1 MAMKKKLYL
10 LLGIMVSVLLLT
22 GTSAGA
28 KKKQIG
34 KFTYTYKKLDA
45 KSCSLSKITID
56 YKDRNFSTLTIPSKI
71 DGLRVTSISIEDEKN
86 IFGTFSNCEGY
97 TEGPIMERVKKIVLP
112 DTIEKIGSNCFHYIK
127 NLREVVAGSRISE
140 GMEELISQTYNLKI
154 SSKNKWYKVKSG
166 VLLSKDGKTVY
177 GPASPSRKIVI
188 PNGVKKI
195 KKLAF
200 FFQCNYRKMNVKSIY
215 IPASVNRIEMRS
227 LSSNQGT
234 IITISKKNMRY
245 GLSGDCLYSKKTG
258 RLVAAINQTGTLKIP
273 KEVKKITSNL
283 SLAGEGFDL
292 VVIPKTVKV
301 IDTWSIHELTHT
313 DFDNKWGDTQFLSAN
328 PPKTMLGDYFYGTT
342 VYVPQIGYK
351 AYKEALKGKNCVIK
365 IRG

>member
-1 MAMKKKLYL
+1 MKKKLYL

-45 KSCSLSKITID
+45 KSCSLSKISV
-56 YKDRNFSTLTIPSKI
+56 KDGYFDVLKIPAKINELTVAEIA
-71 DGLRVTSISIEDEKN
+71 TEDEKN
-86 IFGTFSNCEGY
+86 IFGAYSDCEGNV
-97 TEGPIMERVKKIVLP
+97 TGIFIPRLKKIILP
-112 DTIEKIGSNCFHYIK
+112 NTIKKIGSNCFHYIK

-140 GMEELISQTYNLKI
+140 GMEELKSQTYNLKI

-215 IPASVNRIEMRS
+215 IPASVNLIESES

-258 RLVAAINQTGTLKIP
+258 RLVAMMNRNDTLIVPRNVTNITNNYSIIGDRFENIIIPSTVTKLEVSSLCYITQT
-273 KEVKKITSNL
+273 EN
-283 SLAGEGFDL
+283 A
-292 VVIPKTVKV
+292 
-301 IDTWSIHELTHT
+301 SI
-313 DFDNKWGDTQFLSAN
+313 QFKGIK
-328 PPKTMLGDYFYGTT
+328 PPKIKTESRFVHLPDKTIFVPKAGYEEYKKLLAKRSCT
-342 VYVPQIGYK
+342 V
-351 AYKEALKGKNCVIK
+351 E
-365 IRG
+365 IRD

>member
-71 DGLRVTSISIEDEKN
+71 DGLRVTSITTADKKN
-86 IFGTFSNCEGY
+86 IFGRFSNCEGY

-215 IPASVNRIEMRS
+215 IPESVNLIESES
-227 LSSNQGT
+227 LSSNSGT
-234 IITISKKNMRY
+234 IITISKKNKRY

-258 RLVAAINQTGTLKIP
+258 RLVAMMNRNDTLIVPRNVTNITNNYSIIGDRFENIIIPSTVTKLEVSSLCYITQT
-273 KEVKKITSNL
+273 EN
-283 SLAGEGFDL
+283 A
-292 VVIPKTVKV
+292 
-301 IDTWSIHELTHT
+301 SI
-313 DFDNKWGDTQFLSAN
+313 QFKGIK
-328 PPKTMLGDYFYGTT
+328 PPKIKTESRFVHLPDKTIFVPKAGYEEYKKLLAKRSCT
-342 VYVPQIGYK
+342 V
-351 AYKEALKGKNCVIK
+351 E
-365 IRG
+365 IRD

>member
-1 MAMKKKLYL
+1 MKKKLYL

-45 KSCSLSKITID
+45 KSCSLSKISV
-56 YKDRNFSTLTIPSKI
+56 KDGYFDVLKIPAKINELTVAEIA
-71 DGLRVTSISIEDEKN
+71 TEDEKN
-86 IFGTFSNCEGY
+86 IFGAYSDCEGNV
-97 TEGPIMERVKKIVLP
+97 TGIFIPRLKKIILP
-112 DTIEKIGSNCFHYIK
+112 NTIEKIGSNCFHYIK

-140 GMEELISQTYNLKI
+140 GMEELKSQTYNLKI

>member
-1 MAMKKKLYL
+1 MKKKLYL

-45 KSCSLSKITID
+45 KSCSLSKIFV
-56 YKDRNFSTLTIPSKI
+56 KDGYFDVLKIPAKINELTVAEIA
-71 DGLRVTSISIEDEKN
+71 TEDEKN
-86 IFGTFSNCEGY
+86 IFGAYSDCEGNV
-97 TEGPIMERVKKIVLP
+97 TGIFIPRLKKIILP
-112 DTIEKIGSNCFHYIK
+112 NTIEKIGSNCFHYIK

-215 IPASVNRIEMRS
+215 IPASVNLIESES

-234 IITISKKNMRY
+234 IITISKKNKRY

-258 RLVAAINQTGTLKIP
+258 RLVAMMNRNDTLIVPRNVTNITNNYSIIGDRFENIIIPSTVTKLEVSSLCYITQT
-273 KEVKKITSNL
+273 EN
-283 SLAGEGFDL
+283 A
-292 VVIPKTVKV
+292 
-301 IDTWSIHELTHT
+301 SI
-313 DFDNKWGDTQFLSAN
+313 QFKGIK
-328 PPKTMLGDYFYGTT
+328 PPKIKTESRFVHLPDKTIFVPKAGYEEYKKLLVKRSCT
-342 VYVPQIGYK
+342 V
-351 AYKEALKGKNCVIK
+351 E
-365 IRG
+365 IRD

>member
-1 MAMKKKLYL
+1 MKKRVYL
-10 LLGIMVSVLLLT
+10 LLGIMVSVFLLT
-22 GTSAGA
+22 GISANA

-34 KFTYTYKKLDA
+34 KFTYTYKKIDA
-45 KSCSLSKITID
+45 KSCSLSKISV
-56 YKDRNFSTLTIPSKI
+56 KDGYFDVLKIPAKINELTVAEIAT
-71 DGLRVTSISIEDEKN
+71 DDEKN
-86 IFGTFSNCEGY
+86 IFGAYSDCEGNV
-97 TEGPIMERVKKIVLP
+97 TGIFIPRLKKIVLP
-112 DTIEKIGSNCFHYIK
+112 DTIKKIESNCFHYIK

-215 IPASVNRIEMRS
+215 IPASVNLIESES
-227 LSSNQGT
+227 LSSNSGT
-234 IITISKKNMRY
+234 IITISKKNKRY

-258 RLVAAINQTGTLKIP
+258 RLVAMMNRNDTLIVPRNVTNITNNYSIIGDRFENIIIPSTVTKLEVSSLCYITQT
-273 KEVKKITSNL
+273 EN
-283 SLAGEGFDL
+283 A
-292 VVIPKTVKV
+292 
-301 IDTWSIHELTHT
+301 SI
-313 DFDNKWGDTQFLSAN
+313 QFKGIK
-328 PPKTMLGDYFYGTT
+328 PPKIKTESRFVHLPDKTIFVPKAGYEEYKKLLVKRSCT
-342 VYVPQIGYK
+342 V
-351 AYKEALKGKNCVIK
+351 E
-365 IRG
+365 IRD